1 MLKTKRQRLLHGC
14 IKCGHCVAVY
24 PKSAVS
30 ITGFDESPMQ
40 IKGPVILDPQML
52 LDAIRTRRSIRQFTK
67 QPVSPEVI
75 AQIIEAGRL
84 TPFGGNAQNVSF
96 AVLRDRLKNVKR

>member
-1 MLKTKRQRLLHGC
+1 
-14 IKCGHCVAVY
+14 
-24 PKSAVS
+24 
-30 ITGFDESPMQ
+30 MQ

-84 TPFGGNAQNVSF
+84 TPFGGNAQNY
-96 AVLRDRLKNVKR
+96 LLLC